1 MFYDVFKNKST
12 CKILWAHYLAPFP
25 HHIVDFRRCE
35 CSDSVMFLD
44 RRGRSVRGTLTA
56 EAHADIEY
64 TPASGQW
71 GFIYRSARL
80 YLSSLNL
87 ACIEGK
93 TI

>member
-1 MFYDVFKNKST
+1 M
-12 CKILWAHYLAPFP
+12 LWAQFPAPFP
-25 HHIVDFRRCE
+25 ANLVDFRRCE
-35 CSDSVMFLD
+35 CSDSVMILD

-56 EAHADIEY
+56 AEAHADIEY
-64 TPASGQW
+64 IPASGQW
-71 GFIYRSARL
+71 RFIYRSARL